1 MMFAPQLLLISLL
14 PLISAQETILGV
26 YIFHRHGD
34 RTAKAWAPTV
44 LTDLGYN
51 QVWQSGNF
59 YRNRYIDSSATSPIL
74 DISANLVKNSQLN
87 IQAPVDTVLQPSA
100 LGFLQ
105 GLYPPVG
112 PTLGSVKIANGTTVE
127 TPLNGFQQVTIQPV
141 SSAISGTSAESSTWL
156 QGSR

>member
-1 MMFAPQLLLISLL
+1 MLATHLLFVSLL

-34 RTAKAWAPTV
+34 RTAKSWPPTQ

-51 QVWQSGNF
+51 EVWQSGNF
-59 YRNRYIDSSATSPIL
+59 YRDRYIDSNATSPVFGINP
-74 DISANLVKNSQLN
+74 DLVSNSQLN
-87 IQAPVDTVLQPSA
+87 IQAPVDTVLQSSA

-112 PTLGSVKIANGTTVE
+112 ATLGSVEIANGSTVE
-127 TPLNGFQQVTIQPV
+127 APLNGYQLIPVQQV
-141 SSAISGTSAESSTWL
+141 SSTVSGTGAESTAWL